1 MANQCKARNPN
12 TCRVHGKGGEVER
25 LQKIANNA
33 SRKGD
38 MGLYMSTRA
47 EIEALTDD
55 KTSKLVKSF
64 RENSQIETW
73 RDSSGT
79 VLADTP
85 NKTLVNHLY
94 RSASHEVAAT
104 DQVTE
109 LLSMRG
115 YGEKDLLL
123 AKHFGFEKDGNP
135 STSTVT
141 ARKLTRLTDE
151 IEAKQ
156 GVRYP
161 PASKEAF
168 ISKYFARNAST
179 VTADRALCKRF
190 IEDYEKFVTSR

>member
-1 MANQCKARNPN
+1 
-12 TCRVHGKGGEVER
+12 VHGKGGEVER
-25 LQKIANNA
+25 LQKIANTA

-55 KTSKLVKSF
+55 KTSKLVQSF

-85 NKTLVNHLY
+85 NKTLVGHLY

-109 LLSMRG
+109 LLKIRG
-115 YGEKDLLL
+115 YGDQDLLL

-135 STSTVT
+135 STNTVT

-151 IEAKQ
+151 IEASH

-161 PASKEAF
+161 PANKETF
-168 ISKYFARNAST
+168 INKYFARNAST
-179 VTADRALCKRF
+179 TTADRALCKRF
-190 IEDYEKFVTSR
+190 VEDYAKYVTKQ

>member
-1 MANQCKARNPN
+1 MANKCKARNPN
-12 TCRVHGKGGEVER
+12 TCRIHGKGGEVER
-25 LQKIANNA
+25 LQKIATTA
-33 SRKGD
+33 SRSGN
-38 MGLYMSTRA
+38 MSLYMSTRA
-47 EIEALTDD
+47 EIDALTDD
-55 KTSKLVKSF
+55 KATKLVQSF
-64 RENSQIETW
+64 RDNKPMEPW
-73 RDSSGT
+73 MDSTGT

-85 NKTLVNHLY
+85 NTTLVNHLY

-104 DQVTE
+104 DQVTD

-115 YGEKDLLL
+115 YKDQDLLL

-135 STSTVT
+135 STNTIT

-151 IEAKQ
+151 IEAKH

-161 PASKEAF
+161 PANKEAF

-190 IEDYEKFVTSR
+190 IEDYEKFVTP